1 MPDTT
6 SGIFFC
12 KEDAVGT
19 ANASRKEEIAHQVLE
34 ILRRP
39 ENATKG
45 GLEKAVTMLRDS
57 ACFEEELNRFHEY
70 VKGLPGAKVESKG
83 DR

>member
-1 MPDTT
+1 M
-6 SGIFFC
+6 G
-12 KEDAVGT
+12 K
-19 ANASRKEEIAHQVLE
+19 ANANRKEEIARRVLE

-45 GLEKAVTMLRDS
+45 GLEKAVTTLRDS

-70 VKGLPGAKVESKG
+70 VKGLPGAKIESQE

>member
-1 MPDTT
+1 M
-6 SGIFFC
+6 
-12 KEDAVGT
+12 GT
-19 ANASRKEEIAHQVLE
+19 ANASRKEEIAHRVLE

-57 ACFEEELNRFHEY
+57 ACLRRNST
-70 VKGLPGAKVESKG
+70 VSTNMLKGCQ
-83 DR
+83 R